1 MKMNKQIF
9 FLVGLIGALAFT
21 GCRKDFEEI
30 NTNPNE
36 PTAVSPGF
44 LLTNAQKSTMD
55 RVYDSFWGSRRAMQ
69 TAQYWSSNQ
78 YSNESR
84 YAYRDATANSAW
96 ASFYAGPLQDLQTI
110 IDLNSGDN
118 AADYAGYGDNA
129 NQIAVAKILQAW
141 IYQHLT
147 DAFGAIPMSEALQG
161 VSNTTPTYDSQADV
175 YAALVTMLD
184 EALNG
189 MNVSGAGPQGDQIYG
204 GNMAQWQKLGNS
216 LKLRVAMRM
225 ADVNPGA
232 AQAAAE
238 AALSSGAII
247 AGNEDNA
254 LFSYLT
260 GAPNN
265 NPINEDY
272 KTRNDFAASN
282 TMVDYL
288 AGLNDPRLGVYYAPA
303 VSSGEYV
310 GEVYGLDEANA
321 ALTPNDDVSQRGA
334 AILAADLAGIYFDAA
349 QTHFL
354 AAEAAERGWS
364 SILSAEEHYNAAIS
378 LSMNYWGIS
387 DEAAIADYIAQ
398 ASVAYA
404 TAEGDW
410 KTKIGRQKWVALYMQ
425 GYEGW
430 AEYRRLDFGVLNA
443 CADGVLDGDGSVPVR
458 MKYPLDEQTL
468 NGDSW
473 AAATSGGAGDLLTTK
488 MWWDVN

>member
-21 GCRKDFEEI
+21 GCQKDFEEI

-44 LLTNAQKSTMD
+44 LLTNAQKAIMD
-55 RVYDSFWGSRRAMQ
+55 QVYDSFWGSRRAMQ

-84 YAYRDATANSAW
+84 YQYRETTANSAW
-96 ASFYAGPLQDLQTI
+96 AAMYAGPLQDLQTI
-110 IDLNSGDN
+110 IDLNSGDA
-118 AADYAGYGDNA
+118 AADYAGYGDNG

-141 IYQHLT
+141 TFQHLT
-147 DAFGAIPMSEALQG
+147 DAFGDIPMSAALKG
-161 VSNTTPTYDSQADV
+161 GDDTAPSYDSQADV
-175 YAALVTMLD
+175 YAGLLTLLN
-184 EALNG
+184 EAMASMTNG
-189 MNVSGAGPQGDQIYG
+189 SGPQGDQVYG
-204 GNMAQWQKLGNS
+204 GNMDQWMKFANS

-225 ADVNPGA
+225 ADVNGAA

-238 AALSSGAII
+238 AALGSGTII

-254 LFSYLT
+254 LFNYLA

-265 NPINEDY
+265 NPINEDA

-282 TMVDYL
+282 TMVDML
-288 AGLNDPRLGVYYAPA
+288 ASLGDPRVGVYYAPA
-303 VSSGEYV
+303 VSSGEYA

-321 ALTPNDDVSQRGA
+321 ALTPDDDVSQRGA
-334 AILAADLAGIYFDAA
+334 AILAGDLAGIFFDAA

-354 AAEAAERGWS
+354 AAEAAERGWT

-378 LSMNYWGIS
+378 LSMNYWGIA
-387 DEAAIADYIAQ
+387 DEAAIADYLAQ
-398 ASVAYA
+398 EAVAYG
-404 TAEGDW
+404 TAEGAW
-410 KTKIGRQKWVALYMQ
+410 NEKIGRQKWIALYMQ

-430 AEYRRLDFGVLNA
+430 AEYRRLDFGVLAA
-443 CADGVLDGDGSVPVR
+443 CADGALQGDGSVPTR
-458 MKYPLDEQTL
+458 FMYPLDEQTL
-468 NGDSW
+468 NNASW
-473 AAATSGGAGDLLTTK
+473 SAANGGSDELTDK
-488 MWWDVN
+488 MWWDVD

>member
-21 GCRKDFEEI
+21 GCQKDFEEI

-36 PTAVSPGF
+36 PTSVSPGF
-44 LLTNAQKSTMD
+44 LLTNAQKSIMD

-84 YAYRDATANSAW
+84 YQYRETTANGAW

-118 AADYAGYGDNA
+118 AADYVGYGDNG

-141 IYQHLT
+141 TFQHLT
-147 DAFGAIPMSEALQG
+147 DAFGDIPMSAALQG
-161 VSNTTPTYDSQADV
+161 GEDKAPAYDSQADV
-175 YAALVTMLD
+175 YKGLLTLLD
-184 EALNG
+184 DA
-189 MNVSGAGPQGDQIYG
+189 MASMTSGSGPQGDQVYG
-204 GNMAQWQKLGNS
+204 GNMDQWMKFANS

-225 ADVNPGA
+225 ADVNGSA
-232 AQAAAE
+232 AQSAAE
-238 AALSSGAII
+238 AALGSGMII

-254 LFSYLT
+254 LFNYLG

-265 NPINEDY
+265 NPINEDA

-282 TMVDYL
+282 TMVDL
-288 AGLNDPRLGVYYAPA
+288 LGSLGDPRVGVYYAPA

-321 ALTPNDDVSQRGA
+321 ALTPDDDVSQRGS
-334 AILAADLAGIYFDAA
+334 AILAGDLAGIYFDAA

-354 AAEAAERGWS
+354 AAEAAERGWT

-378 LSMNYWGIS
+378 LSMNYWGIA
-387 DEAAIADYIAQ
+387 DDAAIADYLAQ
-398 ASVAYA
+398 EAVAYG
-404 TAEGDW
+404 TAEGEW
-410 KTKIGRQKWVALYMQ
+410 KERIGRQKWIALYMQ

-430 AEYRRLDFGVLNA
+430 AEYRRLDFGVLVP
-443 CADGVLDGDGSVPVR
+443 CADGHLQGDGSVPNR
-458 MKYPLDEQTL
+458 FTYPLDEQTL
-468 NGDSW
+468 NNASW
-473 AAATSGGAGDLLTTK
+473 SAATGGSDEITSK

>member
-36 PTAVSPGF
+36 PTAVSTGF
-44 LLTNAQKSTMD
+44 LLTSAQKATMD
-55 RVYDSFWGSRRAMQ
+55 RVYDSFWGSRRGMQ

-84 YAYRDATANSAW
+84 YQYRDATANNAW

-118 AADYAGYGDNA
+118 AGDYAGYGDNA

-147 DAFGAIPMSEALQG
+147 DAFGDIPMSQALQG
-161 VSNTTPTYDSQADV
+161 VSNTTPAYDSQASV
-175 YAALVTMLD
+175 YASLITMLD
-184 EALNG
+184 EAMDG
-189 MNVSGAGPQGDQIYG
+189 MTSGAGPQGDQIYG
-204 GNMAQWQKLGNS
+204 GNMDQWTKLANS

-225 ADVNPGA
+225 SDVNAEA
-232 AQAAAE
+232 AQTAAE
-238 AALSSGAII
+238 AALSSGMII

-254 LFSYLT
+254 LFAYLS

-288 AGLNDPRLGVYYAPA
+288 TSLNDPRVGVYYAEA
-303 VSSGEYV
+303 VNGGGYI
-310 GEVYGLDEANA
+310 GEVYGLSEANA
-321 ALTPNDDVSQRGA
+321 AITMNDDVSQRGT
-334 AILAADLAGIYFDAA
+334 AILAADFPGILFDAA

-354 AAEAAERGWS
+354 AAEAAERGWT
-364 SILSAEEHYNAAIS
+364 SILSAEEHYNAAIA
-378 LSMNYWGIS
+378 LNMNFWGIT
-387 DEAAIADYIAQ
+387 DEAAIADYTTQ
-398 ASVAYA
+398 ESVAYA

-430 AEYRRLDFGVLNA
+430 AEYRRLDFGLLNP
-443 CADGVLDGDGSVPVR
+443 CADGVLAGDGNVPAR
-458 MKYPLDEQTL
+458 MWYPLDEQTL
-468 NGDSW
+468 NGANWS
-473 AAATSGGAGDLLTTK
+473 AATDAGATDLLETK
-488 MWWDVN
+488 LWWDVN